1 MSLDYDYYREPH
13 SVEFVDLLEYHG
25 NLIAYTRTDEGTRLD
40 VLLPADD
47 INDDELA
54 LLDGAE
60 GE

>member
-25 NLIAYTRTDEGTRLD
+25 NLIAYTRTDEGARLD

-47 INDDELA
+47 MTDELA
-54 LLDGAE
+54 LLGE